1 MSSADFDGV
10 AGRGQNPLSRSGQ
23 WVKMKH
29 PEHCAHGSR
38 KSGCF
43 FVSGLVSPPGKTLKF
58 PRPIRS
64 VPMDRLK
71 TFKPPSPRIWMALGL
86 AMIPILFLLVLSFFL
101 LQGKRPRIQSDL
113 AGFSRIAY
121 DLDSI
126 ERSLT
131 ALAFSPTESTSRVQG
146 RPALAPGYLAQI
158 RADVMDILSLSRLL
172 TPSQRRL
179 LRDLPGVSVAIFS
192 PPSTPALSRSLKQ
205 VSLLDKAIQEKQSD
219 LTRRLETVDVKLER
233 TGGLIGAVFL
243 LLGGFLFVG
252 IREVRRSFMHLALY
266 EALQR
271 SDNGI
276 AFLDPVTG
284 RFLFANEGFLSLSGY
299 TSGELSG
306 CRLKDLFPGDPGVLT
321 DAGSKG
327 AFGGGSLETDLTG
340 KGGVPVPVELRLERS
355 SFQGREMFL
364 LMVLDRSR
372 KKELEE
378 KNRAI
383 LEHLDA
389 LLKNLGEGLLELNRE
404 GVVLSANPMA
414 GLLLG
419 YDEEELV
426 GKSLPEGVLP
436 DDAARKDRFRECIAR
451 VLSRREVLEDDDLVF
466 LKKNASTLLAF
477 GVFSPVESKEAGS
490 DSTVLLAFRDI
501 APRKAIEA
509 ELRASESLN
518 REIVENSPDGIYIL
532 DPESFSLFEGNI
544 RFARMIGF
552 DNAESLRGL
561 PLKTFATRPEGEIRR
576 NMSRIYEPGGWE
588 ITESIFRKKDG
599 ETLPVSINAVPIV
612 FRGRPAVLVTVRDI
626 TFRRQVEQ
634 SNLLFLDLDQLIL
647 DGTPPRML
655 YQTITDRLVG
665 IFPFVHAR
673 LMLSGRDGNPRTE
686 AISARDPEMLLQ
698 MNRLTEPAP
707 GQIRL
712 RQGEVRFG
720 EISELSPPWTD
731 WRKAGRFGGL
741 YYLPFLFSG
750 DRPLGAMEIS
760 LKPGETINDAMVSL
774 LEDIAGRLALFGRHR
789 QELSR
794 IRLLEKAFEVTPAPA
809 FIANSEGEVE
819 WANPAYYALVGGSAD
834 SVLGKVHPFL
844 KNTAR
849 KKGEDDPWRR
859 LRRGQSVEGEFVHP
873 RVGEKDFLGEI
884 RISPLLDEEKNL
896 VNLVAIET
904 DITRER
910 RKEKEL
916 RLLAF
921 HDPLTNLPN
930 RAALDR
936 EFEGYLST
944 SRRHRRLLAVLFFDL
959 DGFKEVNDSLGHEA
973 GDHLLSELSRRLA
986 REIRSGDRLFRL
998 GGDEFLVIL
1007 NNVSGRSEIERGAC
1021 RILEV
1026 IHQPIDLAGQEVRI
1040 GASIGIALFP
1050 EDAKSQQD
1058 LLRMSDM
1065 AMYRAKNRGKNR
1077 IVFYGQ
1083 DPDSDSDSDL
1093 RDSSADH
1100 RA

>member
-1 MSSADFDGV
+1 
-10 AGRGQNPLSRSGQ
+10 
-23 WVKMKH
+23 
-29 PEHCAHGSR
+29 
-38 KSGCF
+38 
-43 FVSGLVSPPGKTLKF
+43 
-58 PRPIRS
+58 
-64 VPMDRLK
+64 MDRLIA
-71 TFKPPSPRIWMALGL
+71 FKPPSPRIWMALGL
-86 AMIPILFLLVLSFFL
+86 AVTPILFLLVLSFFL
-101 LQGKRPRIQSDL
+101 LEGKRPRIQSDI
-113 AGFSRIAY
+113 AGFTRIAN
-121 DLDSI
+121 DLESV

-131 ALAFSPTESTSRVQG
+131 ALAFSPPKSTSRVIG
-146 RPALAPGYLAQI
+146 RPALTPGYLAQI
-158 RADVMDILSLSRLL
+158 RADVLDILSLPRLL
-172 TPSQRRL
+172 TQSQRHL
-179 LRDLPGVSVAIFS
+179 LMDVPGVSSPLFP
-192 PPSTPALSRSLKQ
+192 PPSTAALSRSLKQ
-205 VSLLDKAIQEKQSD
+205 ASLLDKAVQEKQTE
-219 LTRRLETVDVKLER
+219 LTRRLETVDLKLER
-233 TGGLIGAVFL
+233 TVGLIGAVFL
-243 LLGGFLFVG
+243 LLGGFLFAG

-299 TSGELSG
+299 TSGELSD
-306 CRLKDLFPGDPGVLT
+306 CALKDLFPGAQSPLT
-321 DAGSKG
+321 AAGSTDTS
-327 AFGGGSLETDLTG
+327 GGVSQETDLSG
-340 KGGVPVPVELRLERS
+340 KGGVLVPVDLRLERS
-355 SFQGREMFL
+355 TFQGREMFL

-404 GVVLSANPMA
+404 GIVVSANPMA

-426 GKSLPEGVLP
+426 GKSFPEVALS
-436 DDAARKDRFRECIAR
+436 DDAARKDRFRQSLSG
-451 VLSRREVLEDDDLVF
+451 VLSRREVMEDDDLVF
-466 LKKNASTLLAF
+466 LKKNASPLSAF
-477 GVFSPVESKEAGS
+477 GVFSPVEGQEAGS
-490 DSTVLLAFRDI
+490 GATVLLAFRDI

-532 DPESFSLFEGNI
+532 DPDSFSLLEGNI

-561 PLKTFATRPEGEIRR
+561 PLKTFATRPEAEIRR
-576 NMSRIYEPGGWE
+576 NMSRIHEPGGWE
-588 ITESIFRKKDG
+588 ITESTFRKQDG
-599 ETLPVSINAVPIV
+599 EIFPVSINAVPIV
-612 FRGRPAVLVTVRDI
+612 FRGMQAVLVTVRDI

-647 DGTPPRML
+647 DGTPPRIL
-655 YQTITDRLVG
+655 YQTITDRLLG
-665 IFPFVHAR
+665 IFPFVHVR
-673 LMLSGRDGNPRTE
+673 LMLAHRDGNVRIE
-686 AISARDPEMLLQ
+686 AISARNPEMQ
-698 MNRLTEPAP
+698 SEMNQLTEPSPA
-707 GQIRL
+707 QIRL
-712 RQGEVRFG
+712 MRGEDRFDA
-720 EISELSPPWTD
+720 ILDLPSPWAK
-731 WRKAGRFGGL
+731 WRAEGRFGDL
-741 YYLPFLFSG
+741 YYLPFFISAG
-750 DRPLGAMEIS
+750 RALGAMEIS
-760 LKPGETINDAMVSL
+760 IRPGEVINDAMVSL
-774 LEDIAGRLALFGRHR
+774 LEDIAGRLALFGKHR

-809 FIANSEGEVE
+809 FIANAEGEVE

-844 KNTAR
+844 EKTAR
-849 KKGEDDPWRR
+849 KKAEDDPWRR

-944 SRRHRRLLAVLFFDL
+944 SRRYRRLLAILFFDL

-986 REIRSGDRLFRL
+986 REVRSGDRLFRL

-1026 IHQPIDLAGQEVRI
+1026 IHQPFDLDGQVVRI

-1050 EDAKSQQD
+1050 EDARSQQD

-1065 AMYRAKNRGKNR
+1065 AMYRAKNQGKNR
-1077 IVFYGQ
+1077 IVFYGEE
-1083 DPDSDSDSDL
+1083 PDSDPQA
-1093 RDSSADH
+1093 SSAA
-1100 RA
+1100 RPE